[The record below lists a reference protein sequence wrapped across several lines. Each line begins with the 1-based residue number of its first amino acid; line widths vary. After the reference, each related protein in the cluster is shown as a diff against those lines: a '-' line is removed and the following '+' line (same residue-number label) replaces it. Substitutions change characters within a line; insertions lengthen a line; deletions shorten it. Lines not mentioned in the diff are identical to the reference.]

1 MLLVVDSG
9 STKSDWVLVQNQ
21 ENLSFNTMGLNPY
34 FHDEDTV
41 YNAIH
46 SNTELFHFS
55 EIVSELY
62 FYGAGCSAPHLNSII
77 ERGLQR
83 AFPNAII
90 HVGHDL
96 TACAYATYTG
106 IPAISCIIG
115 TGSNSCYFDGNE
127 VSEVIPALGY
137 ILGDEGS
144 GSYFGKQLLANYLYK
159 RLPEHIHQS
168 FFNETG
174 LDKDQIVEHVYKQP
188 NANVYL
194 ASMMKFIIKHAN
206 DPYIEEMI
214 FKGFVHFIDIH
225 VKCYEN
231 HRVVPVHFIGSIAYL
246 FRKQLEKAC
255 GVNNVELGNIVQ
267 KPIDGLIAYHQNLL
281 VKN

>member
-9 STKSDWVLVQNQ
+9 STKSDWVLVQDQ
-21 ENLSFNTMGLNPY
+21 ENLNFNTMGLNPY

-46 SNTELFHFS
+46 SNIELFHFS

-137 ILGDEGS
+137 ILGVFIAVLKVDTVVVVAPLS
-144 GSYFGKQLLANYLYK
+144 VTVWRVS
-159 RLPEHIHQS
+159 
-168 FFNETG
+168 
-174 LDKDQIVEHVYKQP
+174 
-188 NANVYL
+188 
-194 ASMMKFIIKHAN
+194 ASAVRY
-206 DPYIEEMI
+206 PAE
-214 FKGFVHFIDIH
+214 
-225 VKCYEN
+225 
-231 HRVVPVHFIGSIAYL
+231 A
-246 FRKQLEKAC
+246 
-255 GVNNVELGNIVQ
+255 
-267 KPIDGLIAYHQNLL
+267 
-281 VKN
+281 